1 MTLEISAIEALDP
14 LAKIEAAKEHNIRFV
29 ELQFTDILGVV
40 KGVTIPLHQ
49 LKGSLQNGT
58 WFDGSSIEGF
68 TRIAESDQWLKPDMD
83 TFAEIPWKPGHGDLG
98 AGPLGSRGTAR
109 VICDVYTPDGKPFV
123 GDPRG
128 VLKRQLERAT
138 KLGFIWNAGPE
149 LEFFLFRKDEN
160 GEVKPL
166 PHDNAGYFDF
176 SSDLGAEVRQD
187 MVNAL
192 EAFGISVEAAHHE
205 VAAGQH
211 EIDFRYAD
219 GLKTADNAITFKFT
233 LKAIAQLHG
242 LYATFMPKPI
252 FGINGSGMHTHQSLY
267 SIAESRN
274 AFADPE
280 NQYGLSELARS
291 YMAGI
296 LAHARGMIA
305 VLAPLVNSYKR
316 LVPGYEAPTYLTW
329 GRTNR
334 SALIRVPK
342 VSPGI
347 SIEATRVEVRCPDPS
362 SNTYLAFAAML
373 AAGLDGVEKGM
384 ELAPPVEESLYAMS
398 SERIKQANIRE
409 LPGTLGEAID
419 ELERDEVIC
428 EALGDHVLSHYIEAK
443 RAEWD
448 EYRTQVSQWEIDKY
462 LDAF

>member
-1 MTLEISAIEALDP
+1 MVIEITSEDP
-14 LAKIEAAKEHNIRFV
+14 IAKIAAARDHNIRFV
-29 ELQFTDILGVV
+29 ELQFTDIMGIV

-49 LKGSLQNGT
+49 LEGSLKHGT

-68 TRIAESDQWLKPDMD
+68 TRIAESDQFLKADMS

-98 AGPLGSRGTAR
+98 AGPMGSRGTAR
-109 VICDVYTPDGKPFV
+109 VICDVFTPDGKPFV

-128 VLKRQLERAT
+128 VLRRQMERVA
-138 KLGFIWNAGPE
+138 KMGYIWNAGPE

-160 GEVKPL
+160 GVIKPL

-176 SSDLGAEVRQD
+176 STDEGAEIRQD

-219 GLKTADNAITFKFT
+219 GLKTADNAVTFKFT

-252 FGINGSGMHTHQSLY
+252 FGINGSGMHVHQSLY
-267 SIAESRN
+267 SVAEQRN
-274 AFADPE
+274 AFSDPSTP
-280 NQYGLSELARS
+280 YGLSTIARQ

-362 SNTYLAFAAML
+362 SNTYLAFAAMI
-373 AAGLDGVEKGM
+373 AAGLDGIEKEM
-384 ELAPPVEESLYAMS
+384 ELADPVEESLYAMS
-398 SERIKQANIRE
+398 PERIKERAIRE
-409 LPGTLGEAID
+409 LPGTLGDAID
-419 ELERDEVIC
+419 ELEADPIIC
-428 EALGDHVLSHYIEAK
+428 AALGDHVLSHYVAAK
-443 RAEWD
+443 REEWD
-448 EYRTQVSQWEIDKY
+448 EYRTQVSQWEVDRY
-462 LDAF
+462 LEAF

>member
-1 MTLEISAIEALDP
+1 LTVQITSDEP
-14 LAKIEAAKEHNIRFV
+14 LAKVEAAKEHNIRFV
-29 ELQFTDILGVV
+29 EMQFTDIMGIV

-49 LKGSLQNGT
+49 LEGSLQHGT

-109 VICDVYTPDGKPFV
+109 VICDVYTPNGEPFA

-128 VLKRQLERAT
+128 VLKRQMDRAS
-138 KLGFIWNAGPE
+138 KLGYIWNAGPE
-149 LEFFLFRKDEN
+149 LEFFLFRKDDN
-160 GEVKPL
+160 GAIQPL

-176 SSDLGAEVRQD
+176 STDLGAEVRQD

-219 GLKTADNAITFKFT
+219 GLKTADNALTFKFT

-267 SIAESRN
+267 SVAQSRN
-274 AFADPE
+274 AFADPD
-280 NQYGLSELARS
+280 NKYGLSDLARS

-296 LAHARGMIA
+296 LTHARGMIA

-347 SIEATRVEVRCPDPS
+347 SVEATRVEVRCPDPS
-362 SNTYLAFAAML
+362 SNTYLAFAVML

-384 ELAPPVEESLYAMS
+384 ELSDPVEESVYAMS
-398 SERIKQANIRE
+398 SDRIRERGIRE
-409 LPGTLGEAID
+409 LPGTLSEALD
-419 ELERDEVIC
+419 ELEKDEVVGD
-428 EALGDHVLSHYIEAK
+428 ALGDHVLAHYIEAK
-443 RAEWD
+443 REEWN
-448 EYRTQVSQWEIDKY
+448 EYRTQVTQWEVDRY